1 MLKCVCVCV
10 VVMYG
15 FTEGDGEESH
25 PEIRYEAMGDS
36 DHRVGRD
43 LRYEGCVCA
52 SIYTYIYIYI
62 PCGPGSKKKRLTV

>member
-43 LRYEGCVCA
+43 LRYEGCVGYSLRDRSLLFPMSQQSVSLCY
-52 SIYTYIYIYI
+52 S
-62 PCGPGSKKKRLTV
+62 